1 MTQDRAT
8 SIERS
13 PERTLARILSI
24 TGRVAAATQGPWG
37 YVRPSGMIC
46 APDASEVARCLDDP
60 DATFIAYA
68 RADIPW
74 LLDQLQAARPSD
86 PTLNEQLLDRFI
98 LLRAAIRMANGWL
111 NKLPLAGRR
120 APWLRRGSGPRAGPV
135 GGPGDR
141 GGRQRPGPRG
151 PRAQGRWLVNG
162 VGMWAGPP
170 AASGASAARPSHH
183 PPQACEEGVVAR
195 LT

>member
-24 TGRVAAATQGPWG
+24 TGRAAAATQGPWG
-37 YVRPSGMIC
+37 YVRPSGVIC
-46 APDASEVARCLDDP
+46 APDASEVARCLHDP

-86 PTLNEQLLDRFI
+86 PTLNEQLLDRLI

-111 NKLPLAGRR
+111 NKLPWQGDGLHGIAEGLDREQAR
-120 APWLRRGSGPRAGPV
+120 WMGQVIEEVASVLDPEVLGLKDGGS
-135 GGPGDR
+135 
-141 GGRQRPGPRG
+141 
-151 PRAQGRWLVNG
+151 
-162 VGMWAGPP
+162 
-170 AASGASAARPSHH
+170 
-183 PPQACEEGVVAR
+183 
-195 LT
+195 

>member
-24 TGRVAAATQGPWG
+24 TGRPAAATQGPWG
-37 YVRPSGMIC
+37 YVRPSGVIC
-46 APDASEVARCLDDP
+46 APDASEVARCLHDP

-86 PTLNEQLLDRFI
+86 PTLNEQLLDRLI
-98 LLRAAIRMANGWL
+98 LLRAAIQMANGWL
-111 NKLPLAGRR
+111 NKLPWQGDGLHGFAEGLDREQAR
-120 APWLRRGSGPRAGPV
+120 WVGQVIEEVASVLDPEVLGLKDGGS
-135 GGPGDR
+135 
-141 GGRQRPGPRG
+141 
-151 PRAQGRWLVNG
+151 
-162 VGMWAGPP
+162 
-170 AASGASAARPSHH
+170 
-183 PPQACEEGVVAR
+183 
-195 LT
+195 

>member
-24 TGRVAAATQGPWG
+24 TGRAAAATQGPWG
-37 YVRPSGMIC
+37 YVRPSGVIC
-46 APDASEVARCLDDP
+46 APDTSEVARCLHDP

-86 PTLNEQLLDRFI
+86 PTLNEQPLDRLI
-98 LLRAAIRMANGWL
+98 LLRAAIRVANEEL
-111 NKLPLAGRR
+111 NRLPWQSDGLSSFVAEG
-120 APWLRRGSGPRAGPV
+120 L
-135 GGPGDR
+135 DR
-141 GGRQRPGPRG
+141 DQ
-151 PRAQGRWLVNG
+151 ARWVAR
-162 VGMWAGPP
+162 VVKAV
-170 AASGASAARPSHH
+170 ASALDPETLGLKDGS
-183 PPQACEEGVVAR
+183 P
-195 LT
+195 